1 MKCKIYVSGQP
12 SGNSILKSAIMGST
26 SVMLQGELF
35 CENGAF
41 SSYTMHFDSVTD
53 AKNSIKEA
61 YNYLKNSGRELPWRF
76 SKSRDNHHINYDASS
91 ATLIKTNKK

>member
-1 MKCKIYVSGQP
+1 MKCTIYVSGQP
-12 SGNSILKSAIMGST
+12 SGNSTLKSAIMGSK

-41 SSYTMHFDSVTD
+41 SSYTMHFDSVTN

-61 YNYLKNSGRELPWRF
+61 YNYLKNSGRELPFRF
-76 SKSRDNHHINYDASS
+76 SKSKDNHHINYDSSS
-91 ATLIKTNKK
+91 ATIKTNKK